1 MMFKIN
7 LRKGL
12 SIAIILSLSFLFF
25 SKGELVS
32 LLKKMNN
39 SIALNGNYNEGM
51 VDLKNPEIKENGL
64 TNGSSISTY
73 GWELSSTF

>member
-25 SKGELVS
+25 SKGELAS

-64 TNGSSISTY
+64 TNGSIISY
-73 GWELSSTF
+73 GWEISSTF

>member
-64 TNGSSISTY
+64 NNGSSISTY
-73 GWELSSTF
+73 GWEISSTF